1 MASYYLRFKCD
12 FCDKT
17 VVVAITG
24 IRTYKQE
31 EIFSA
36 DANYEGTCENG
47 HQSTY
52 FRNQITEVRRKLS
65 PLERQ
70 TEPELLGDRRFVDI
84 NE

>member
-1 MASYYLRFKCD
+1 MASYYLSFKCD

-24 IRTYKQE
+24 IHTYKQE
-31 EIFSA
+31 EMFSA
-36 DANYEGTCENG
+36 DATYEGACEEG
-47 HQSTY
+47 HRSTY
-52 FRNQITEVRRKLS
+52 FRNQITEIHRKLS

-84 NE
+84 IE